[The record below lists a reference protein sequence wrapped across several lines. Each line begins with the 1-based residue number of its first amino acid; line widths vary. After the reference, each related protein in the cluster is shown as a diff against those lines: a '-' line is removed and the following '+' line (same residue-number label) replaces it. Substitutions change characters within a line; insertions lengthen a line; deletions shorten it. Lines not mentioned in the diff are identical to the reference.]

1 MAKII
6 KTDHV
11 GENVKDY
18 GNPNTYGNINWYNHF
33 GKNVSQCLIKLN
45 IHPPSKCYDLAI
57 LFLNIYA
64 RVYVR
69 TRVHKTLC
77 KRMFIVPLFIVAQL
91 ETTQIS
97 VNRRIG
103 NQFVEYSY

>member
-18 GNPNTYGNINWYNHF
+18 GNANIYGNINWYNHF

-64 RVYVR
+64 RLYVR

-77 KRMFIVPLFIVAQL
+77 MRMFIVPLFIVAQL